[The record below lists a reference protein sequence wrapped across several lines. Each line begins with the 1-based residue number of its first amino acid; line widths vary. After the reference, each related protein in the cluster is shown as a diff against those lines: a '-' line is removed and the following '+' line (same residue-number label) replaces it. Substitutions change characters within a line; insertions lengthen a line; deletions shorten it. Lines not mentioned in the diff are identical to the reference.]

1 MLRTVLKFLLVFL
14 VALLLIVGSFGA
26 GFFSRQVVA
35 SSLGILSPETTKP
48 GGVNDGAPAEFQSFM
63 PVFWQA
69 WDIVRTEFYKQP
81 VDENQMTYGAIAGM
95 VDALGDPH
103 TGFAPPDVANQIN
116 QSLQGSF
123 EGIGATVEMQNGRV
137 AIVAPIDGSPA
148 QKAGLKAGD
157 VILKVNDTPLQ
168 NMTLDQAVSLIR
180 GPKGSVANLTI
191 QRGTQPEFQVR
202 IVRDTITGYT
212 VDSKMLDGNIG
223 YIRMSEFRDTA
234 GQELDTNLRKIL
246 AQKPKALIFDL
257 RSNPG
262 GFLQSAIDVAGEF
275 LPANSVVLIEKQKNG
290 DTQEYKTQAA
300 GLATNIPMV
309 LLVNEGSA
317 SASEILAGALKDYKR
332 AEIIGTRTYGKGS
345 VQLPHTLSDQS
356 QLRVTVAHFFSPQ
369 DHDIDGVGVSPD
381 IQVPDPTD
389 AQINQN
395 QDPQLDRAVQ
405 YLNNGS

>member
-1 MLRTVLKFLLVFL
+1 

-48 GGVNDGAPAEFQSFM
+48 GGVNDGAPAEFQSYM

-345 VQLPHTLSDQS
+345 YS
-356 QLRVTVAHFFSPQ
+356 QRSIAAA
-369 DHDIDGVGVSPD
+369 G
-381 IQVPDPTD
+381 
-389 AQINQN
+389 
-395 QDPQLDRAVQ
+395 DRCPF
-405 YLNNGS
+405 L